1 MEAFSTGLT
10 CALSKVLHGDIL
22 VLPAG
27 YGPQLALV
35 GVGYPIGAAHL
46 LRGDRRGGDGCTC

>member
-1 MEAFSTGLT
+1 MEAFLTGLT

-35 GVGYPIGAAHL
+35 GVGHPI
-46 LRGDRRGGDGCTC
+46 